1 MFNNFFQWSFR
12 DMVYMLLPPQLRK
25 SKMIEWLIV
34 LSSGLES
41 IQKDLLVFRKDAE
54 YDLLF
59 SQERIQFEHYLNDKF
74 DKTNRSIRIINSF
87 FLERKTLYS
96 YAENRPNIIYR
107 VSETNPIELYYLQE
121 YDTSIHFIIE
131 IPSGLLNAQELK
143 ALRIWVDERKLPN
156 KNYNINL
163 V

>member
-1 MFNNFFQWSFR
+1 
-12 DMVYMLLPPQLRK
+12 MVYMLLPPLLRQ

-41 IQKDLLVFRKDAE
+41 IQKDLLVFRKDVK

-74 DKTNRSIRIINSF
+74 DKNNRNIKIINAE
-87 FLERKTLYS
+87 FLERKTLYK
-96 YAENRPNIIYR
+96 YAENRPNRIYQ
-107 VSETNPIELYYLQE
+107 VSENKPIRLYNLQE

-131 IPSGLLNAQELK
+131 IPTSLLNTQQLK

-156 KNYNINL
+156 KNYKIEFI
-163 V
+163 

>member
-1 MFNNFFQWSFR
+1 
-12 DMVYMLLPPQLRK
+12 MVYMLLPPQLRK

>member
-1 MFNNFFQWSFR
+1 
-12 DMVYMLLPPQLRK
+12 MVYMLLSPLLRQ

-41 IQKDLLVFRKDAE
+41 IQKDLLIFRKDAE

-59 SQERIQFEHYLNDKF
+59 SQERLQFEHYLNDQF
-74 DKTNRSIRIINSF
+74 DKNNRNIKIINAE
-87 FLERKTLYS
+87 FLERVTLYKH
-96 YAENRPNIIYR
+96 AEDRPNRIYQ
-107 VSETNPIELYYLQE
+107 VSESKPIRLYNLQE

-131 IPSGLLNAQELK
+131 IPTSLLNTQQLK

-156 KNYNINL
+156 KNYKIEFI
-163 V
+163 